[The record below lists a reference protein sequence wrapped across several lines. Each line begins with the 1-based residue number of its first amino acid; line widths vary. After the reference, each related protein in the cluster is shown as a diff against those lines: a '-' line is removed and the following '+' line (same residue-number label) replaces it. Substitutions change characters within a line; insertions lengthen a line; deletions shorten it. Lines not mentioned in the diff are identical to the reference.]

1 MSIKKREE
9 PTVEL
14 HVKPS
19 DDVRLSIEVGNAQI
33 GGSILRFHDGKEII
47 AKGAINDVMIG
58 DGAHLMGKTLQVTT
72 NVLDSNP
79 DSNKISIRHIYKH
92 CDPSSYTYTD
102 ELDCSGEVLSL
113 VTSYSFK

>member
-9 PTVEL
+9 PAVEL
-14 HVKPS
+14 HVHPS

-33 GGSILRFHDGKEII
+33 GGSIIRFDDGKDII
-47 AKGAINDVMIG
+47 AKGEINDIMLG
-58 DGAHLMGKTLQVTT
+58 DGAHLVGKTIRVTT

-79 DSNKISIRHIYKH
+79 DSNKISVRHIYKH

-102 ELDCSGEVLSL
+102 ELDHSGEVLSL
-113 VTSYSFK
+113 VTRYSFV